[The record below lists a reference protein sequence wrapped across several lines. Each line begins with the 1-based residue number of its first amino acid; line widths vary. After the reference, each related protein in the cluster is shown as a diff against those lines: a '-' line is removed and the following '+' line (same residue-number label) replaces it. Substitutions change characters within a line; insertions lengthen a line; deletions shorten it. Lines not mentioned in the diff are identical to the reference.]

1 MKAITLTEPWATLVA
16 IGAKQIETRSWPT
29 SYRGPVAIHAAK
41 GMTLRDQEV
50 LAKLENG
57 LILDTLVKH
66 GINPHSGLAEPGFL
80 NNHFDR
86 CFVATCPLHRLM
98 QATRGHVI
106 ATATL
111 DYCGAFDDGTPQRV
125 INRFGENELSFGDF
139 TPGRFGFYLANVVR
153 LPKPIPAKGQ
163 LGLWDWHPPVELR
176 GAA

>member
-1 MKAITLTEPWATLVA
+1 MKAITITEPWATLVA

-29 SYRGPVAIHAAK
+29 SYRGPIAIHAAK
-41 GMTLRDQEV
+41 GMTGDDQEM
-50 LAKLENG
+50 LAEWAGGK
-57 LILDTLVKH
+57 ILDTLVQH
-66 GINPHSGLAEPGFL
+66 GINPHSGLEEPGFL

-86 CFVATCPLHRLM
+86 HFVATCPIHRLM

-111 DYCGAFDDGTPQRV
+111 DYCGQFDEGTPRR
-125 INRFGENELSFGDF
+125 ILSRFDENELYFGDF

-153 LPKPIPAKGQ
+153 LPRPIPTKGQ
-163 LGLWDWHPPVELR
+163 LGLWDWEPPVELR